1 MSTACNQREKVKK
14 QESKTNKSKKS
25 RNNDTDKKN
34 NTDGYLVY
42 ENKND
47 NVKWFIY
54 IFLDIIMCFFEYLQ
68 FYIFLLVNTFNFG
81 PCSMKY
87 YNNHHGL

>member
-1 MSTACNQREKVKK
+1 MTYVQEQSLIVMKTTCNQREKVKK

-42 ENKND
+42 ENKN
-47 NVKWFIY
+47 
-54 IFLDIIMCFFEYLQ
+54 
-68 FYIFLLVNTFNFG
+68 G
-81 PCSMKY
+81 
-87 YNNHHGL
+87 

>member
-42 ENKND
+42 ENKN
-47 NVKWFIY
+47 
-54 IFLDIIMCFFEYLQ
+54 
-68 FYIFLLVNTFNFG
+68 G
-81 PCSMKY
+81 
-87 YNNHHGL
+87 